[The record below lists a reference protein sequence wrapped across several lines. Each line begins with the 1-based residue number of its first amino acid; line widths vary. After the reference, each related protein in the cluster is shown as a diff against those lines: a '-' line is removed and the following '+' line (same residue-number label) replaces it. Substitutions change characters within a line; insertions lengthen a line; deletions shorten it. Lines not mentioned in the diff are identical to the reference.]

1 MCLSISEGVSATLLE
16 TGSLAMGTLLVTV
29 FGLVTIAG
37 SAKTSIFTDL
47 TLRFEK
53 ALAPSSLR
61 YPEHG

>member
-1 MCLSISEGVSATLLE
+1 
-16 TGSLAMGTLLVTV
+16 MGTLLVTV